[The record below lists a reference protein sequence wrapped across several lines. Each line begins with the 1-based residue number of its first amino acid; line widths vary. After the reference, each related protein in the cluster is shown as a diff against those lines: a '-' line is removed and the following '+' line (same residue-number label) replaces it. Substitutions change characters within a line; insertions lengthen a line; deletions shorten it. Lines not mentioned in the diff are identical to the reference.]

1 MFYPKAEC
9 CPFNSDN
16 AASDNNALSSETNK
30 CKNNIENDNI
40 VSTKCEMM
48 RKIQE
53 VDFAIID
60 LNLFLDTH
68 PDCAEALELFTKL
81 TATSKSLKNDYQAK
95 YGPLYVTK
103 SSNNVP
109 FDWVEKCSKWPW
121 ER

>member
-9 CPFNSDN
+9 CPFNCDN
-16 AASDNNALSSETNK
+16 AASDNSAMSPEVDY
-30 CKNNIENDNI
+30 CKNNIENGNN

-68 PDCAEALELFTKL
+68 PDCDEALELFTKL
-81 TATSKSLKNDYQAK
+81 AATSKSLKNDYQAK
-95 YGPLYVTK
+95 YGPLYAPY
-103 SSNNVP
+103 SSKNTP
-109 FDWVEKCSKWPW
+109 FEWVEKCGKWPW

>member
-16 AASDNNALSSETNK
+16 AAFDNNALSSETNK